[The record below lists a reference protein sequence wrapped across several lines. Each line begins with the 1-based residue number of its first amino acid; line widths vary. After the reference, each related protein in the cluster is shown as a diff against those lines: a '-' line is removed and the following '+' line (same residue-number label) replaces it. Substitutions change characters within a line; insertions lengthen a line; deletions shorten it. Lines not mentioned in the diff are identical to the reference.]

1 MIEVLRQVLLLA
13 GLAVIQH
20 QAEAVALVSRTL
32 LGAIGD
38 VLAVGRIER
47 GRVAGGI
54 VGGVFF
60 CRPPAD
66 RDNPEIVI
74 GRGGFVLIVIRGVT
88 NLLAVRREGIV
99 VLAAEREYRR
109 VVVAR
114 REVARR
120 RCRDRGA
127 RDLRLI

>member
-54 VGGVFF
+54 VGGDVL
-60 CRPPAD
+60 CRSAAD

-99 VLAAEREYRR
+99 VLAAERDGGDA
-109 VVVAR
+109 VGAGV
-114 REVARR
+114 EVA
-120 RCRDRGA
+120 GGG
-127 RDLRLI
+127 